1 MRATYYFR
9 FSISVMHPM
18 KKFEMTH
25 TFIYIQGLPDGGA
38 VGGHCPPKI
47 FGSLTKLEV
56 ILHKADLG
64 YSVTIRQS
72 LYLTSI

>member
-1 MRATYYFR
+1 M
-9 FSISVMHPM
+9 
-18 KKFEMTH
+18 
-25 TFIYIQGLPDGGA
+25 GGA
-38 VGGHCPPKI
+38 VGAIAPPEI
-47 FGSLTKLEV
+47 FALLTKLEV